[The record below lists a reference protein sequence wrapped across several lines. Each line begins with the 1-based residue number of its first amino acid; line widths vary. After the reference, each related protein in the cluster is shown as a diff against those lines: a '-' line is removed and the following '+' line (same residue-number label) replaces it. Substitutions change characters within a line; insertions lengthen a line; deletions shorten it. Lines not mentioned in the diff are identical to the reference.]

1 MASTVTTVT
10 SFETCQGRGTVH
22 VTRSRWIG
30 GGENGY
36 RSVWS
41 GDVRCDDCNGAG
53 SLEPVSTRDPAY
65 ADVPEF
71 ETYDD
76 YATWFADDLRD
87 AAMERELDGEMSE
100 IPTFANV
107 NVGEVA

>member
-1 MASTVTTVT
+1 MASTVTT
-10 SFETCQGRGTVH
+10 

-87 AAMERELDGEMSE
+87 QALEHELDGEMSE

-107 NVGEVA
+107 NVGEVAS